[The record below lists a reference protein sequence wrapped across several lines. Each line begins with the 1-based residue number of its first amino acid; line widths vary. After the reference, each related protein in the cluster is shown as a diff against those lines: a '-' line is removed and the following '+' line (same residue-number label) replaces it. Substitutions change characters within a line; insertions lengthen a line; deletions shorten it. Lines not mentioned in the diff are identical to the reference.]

1 MQLAIAADTVFDG
14 TVLRSKCAI
23 VLQGSW
29 ILCVVPASELSAT
42 IPTRHLPKGAW
53 LAPGFIDTQVNG
65 GGDVLFNDE
74 PSPEGIATIVAA
86 HSRFGTT
93 AFLPTL
99 LSDTPE
105 KMCAAR
111 DAVAAVASIEPSVI

>member
-1 MQLAIAADTVFDG
+1 MQHAIAADTVFDG
-14 TVLRSKCAI
+14 TVLRSNSAI
-23 VLQGSW
+23 VLQGSQ
-29 ILCVVPASELSAT
+29 ILCLVPASELSGT

-74 PSPEGIATIVAA
+74 PSPEVIATIAAA
-86 HSRFGTT
+86 HSQFGTT

-105 KMCAAR
+105 KMYAAR
-111 DAVAAVASIEPSVI
+111 NAVAAVASIEP